1 MLRRRTTRVGE
12 RGQILVMFAFS
23 MLFLIVGMIAVAV
36 DLSQL
41 YQARVR
47 LQNAAEQAST
57 AGASQVNYVAAESGQ
72 ASLLPSFASACSSAG
87 DAFSGVAESTTCT
100 NPEGTD
106 EVIATVTIRAPVAMP
121 LPILGGT
128 FTITATFTA
137 APVVGGL
144 TPVG

>member
-1 MLRRRTTRVGE
+1 MV
-12 RGQILVMFAFS
+12 
-23 MLFLIVGMIAVAV
+23 AVAV

-41 YQARVR
+41 YEARVR
-47 LQNAAEQAST
+47 LQNAAEQASA
-57 AGASQVNYVAAESGQ
+57 AGASQGQ
-72 ASLLPSFASACSSAG
+72 LRRRRERAGLPPPLLRVCLQKRGRRFQWNG
-87 DAFSGVAESTTCT
+87 GSTTCT

-106 EVIATVTIRAPVAMP
+106 EVIATVTIQAPVAMP

-144 TPVG
+144 IPVG

>member
-1 MLRRRTTRVGE
+1 MRAGE

-23 MLFLIVGMIAVAV
+23 MLFLIIGMVAVAV

-41 YQARVR
+41 YEARVR
-47 LQNAAEQAST
+47 LQNAAEQASA

-72 ASLLPSFASACSSAG
+72 ASLLPSFASAFRSAG
-87 DAFSGVAESTTCT
+87 DASSGMAGSTTCT

-106 EVIATVTIRAPVAMP
+106 EVIATVTIQAPVAMP

-144 TPVG
+144 IPVG

>member
-1 MLRRRTTRVGE
+1 
-12 RGQILVMFAFS
+12 MFAFS
-23 MLFLIVGMIAVAV
+23 MLFLVIGMIAVAV

-41 YQARVR
+41 YEARVR

-57 AGASQVNYVAAESGQ
+57 AGASQVNYLAAESGQ

-87 DAFSGVAESTTCT
+87 DAFSGVAGSTTCT

-106 EVIATVTIRAPVAMP
+106 KVIATVTIQAPVAMP

>member
-1 MLRRRTTRVGE
+1 MLRRRPKRAGE

-23 MLFLIVGMIAVAV
+23 MLFLIIGMIAVAV

-41 YQARVR
+41 YEARVR

-72 ASLLPSFASACSSAG
+72 ASLLPSFASACSGAG
-87 DAFSGVAESTTCT
+87 DAFSGVARSTTC
-100 NPEGTD
+100 
-106 EVIATVTIRAPVAMP
+106 RAPVAMP
-121 LPILGGT
+121 LPILGGA
-128 FTITATFTA
+128 FMITTTFTA
-137 APVVGGL
+137 APVLGGL